1 MALLDDSFALITT
14 QQRRVSSLIPDVVIR
29 EVGRDELVITDH
41 PVETGAAISDHA
53 FLRPVEVEM
62 VLGWSDSTAG
72 YVGYARDVY
81 VELIALQKRREPFD
95 LSTGKRNYKNML
107 IGSLGV
113 QTDEKTE
120 NVLMVTARFREV
132 IITSTQM
139 TSPKSAQASPEK
151 TGSTSDKG
159 QQQLRTGP
167 GGRVVGG
174 V

>member
-14 QQRRVSSLIPDVVIR
+14 QQRRVSSLIPDVVMR
-29 EVGRDELVITDH
+29 EVSRDELVITDH

-62 VLGWSDSTAG
+62 NLGWSDSTAG
-72 YVGYARDVY
+72 YAGYARDVY
-81 VELIALQKRREPFD
+81 VELIALQKKREPFD
-95 LSTGKRNYKNML
+95 LSTGKRNYRNML
-107 IGSLGV
+107 IGALSV

-132 IITSTQM
+132 IIVSTQM
-139 TSPKSAQASPEK
+139 SSPKSAQASPEK
-151 TGSTSDKG
+151 TGSTADKG